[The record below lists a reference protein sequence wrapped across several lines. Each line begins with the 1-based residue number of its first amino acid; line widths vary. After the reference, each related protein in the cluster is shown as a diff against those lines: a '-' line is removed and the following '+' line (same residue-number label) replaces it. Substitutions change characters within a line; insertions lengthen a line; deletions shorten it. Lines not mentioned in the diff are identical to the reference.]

1 MDKKELYEHLARIYL
16 DSSKK
21 HQRKKKKHHYLIETK
36 HLYIGII
43 VFILVLIPFILIK
56 LSPFYKKQAG
66 FPEYRTA
73 LIIQPDAVKMNY
85 NFIAAK
91 KEVYTL
97 PLKGLDLNT
106 YKALAFAVRR
116 ARANSSASLRIE
128 VVNALN
134 ERAEVYIKDVLLAW
148 KEYKMELSSFKKITD
163 WSKTKELLFIAEE
176 WNTREKND
184 VIYIENVRF
193 LK

>member
-21 HQRKKKKHHYLIETK
+21 HPRKKKKHQYLIETK

-43 VFILVLIPFILIK
+43 VLVLVSTPLVLTKTGPFH
-56 LSPFYKKQAG
+56 KKTG
-66 FPEYRTA
+66 LPEYRTA
-73 LIIQPDAVKMNY
+73 LVIQPDAIKINY

-91 KEVYTL
+91 KEVYTV
-97 PLKGLDLNT
+97 PLKGLDLT
-106 YKALAFAVRR
+106 AYKAMAFAVRR

-128 VVNALN
+128 IVNALN
-134 ERAEVYIKDVLLAW
+134 ERAEVYIKDVPLAW
-148 KEYKMELSSFKKITD
+148 KEYKMELPSFKKITD

-176 WNTREKND
+176 WNTREKKD